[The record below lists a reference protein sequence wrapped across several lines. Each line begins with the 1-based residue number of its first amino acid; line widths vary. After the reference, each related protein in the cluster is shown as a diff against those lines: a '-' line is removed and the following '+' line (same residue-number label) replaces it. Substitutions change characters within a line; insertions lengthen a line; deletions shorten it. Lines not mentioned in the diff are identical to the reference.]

1 MQPYWKSNHN
11 QIITTIIDIIFWD
24 FLILYQIFFSPQVK
38 QSVII
43 SKKKWYIRVASR
55 VAEQLKT

>member
-11 QIITTIIDIIFWD
+11 QITTTIIDIIFWD